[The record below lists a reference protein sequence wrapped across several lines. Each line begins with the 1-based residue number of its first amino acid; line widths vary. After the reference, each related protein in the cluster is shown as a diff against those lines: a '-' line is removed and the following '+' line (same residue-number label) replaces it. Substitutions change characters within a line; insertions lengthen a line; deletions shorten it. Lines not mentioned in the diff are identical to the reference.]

1 MTAMKIPDSLIK
13 ILRCPENHQSLSMA
27 EPDTLLELN
36 QRIAANQLKN
46 HGGTLVEAVIEA
58 GLVRE
63 DRKRLYPVIDGF
75 PVMLVDEAID
85 MA

>member
-1 MTAMKIPDSLIK
+1 MKIPDSLIN
-13 ILRCPENHQSLSMA
+13 ILRCPENHQSLALA
-27 EPDTLLELN
+27 EPDTILELN
-36 QRIAANQLKN
+36 QRIAANQLSN
-46 HGGTLVEAVIEA
+46 HGGSRVEAVIEA

-85 MA
+85 LA